1 VSEQPYERITGTVS
15 EHTGGRPL
23 TPDEA
28 TALLRLARRVAHV
41 SDDRRA
47 APLVCYLAGEALA
60 GEPDEA
66 ARLARI
72 REIEALFPEPG

>member
-1 VSEQPYERITGTVS
+1 VAQPYEAITDAVS
-15 EHTGGRPL
+15 GRTGARAL

-28 TALLRLARRVAHV
+28 TALLALARRVAHV

-47 APLVCYLAGEALA
+47 APLVCYLAGQVLAEEA
-60 GEPDEA
+60 DEA

-72 REIEALFPEPG
+72 KELQELFPEPS